1 VELPDLCMQ
10 MPTRL
15 TNSTVLNKCKAFRR
29 PNQFLSIFI
38 VYNIMEYNTQLEH
51 LIIPEYGRNIQGMI
65 RYCCTIPDRDERN
78 LCARAII
85 QVMGQLN
92 PPLRDQ
98 TDFHHKLWDHLF
110 IISEF
115 KLDVD
120 SPYSIPNAESFKEK
134 PKMLDYP
141 KGKIRFKHYGKTIE
155 DIIKKAKTYPEG
167 PERQELTRQ
176 IANHLKK
183 SYYNWNKDSVTD
195 DIIFKNLN
203 DLSNG
208 DLKIDESVA
217 LSSHQE
223 LRGSGGGG
231 KKFFHKGNKHKNNH
245 HKHKNRK
252 F

>member
-1 VELPDLCMQ
+1 M
-10 MPTRL
+10 L
-15 TNSTVLNKCKAFRR
+15 TNTAVLN
-29 PNQFLSIFI
+29 NQGRLQAVMGFLSIFMP
-38 VYNIMEYNTQLEH
+38 YSIMEYNTQLEH

-65 RYCCTIPDRDERN
+65 RHCCTIADRNERN

-92 PPLRDQ
+92 PALREQ
-98 TDFHHKLWDHLF
+98 TDYHHKLWDHLF
-110 IISEF
+110 IISGF

-120 SPYSIPNAESFKEK
+120 SPYTIPNAESLKSK
-134 PKMLDYP
+134 PILLDYP
-141 KGKIRFKHYGKTIE
+141 RGKIRYKHYGKTIE
-155 DIIKKAKTYPEG
+155 DIIRKAKTFPEG

-195 DIIFKNLN
+195 DIVFKNLA
-203 DLSNG
+203 DLSG
-208 DLKIDESVA
+208 GELKIDESIA

-223 LRGSGGGG
+223 LRGNTG
-231 KKFFHKGNKHKNNH
+231 KKFFHKGSKHKNH